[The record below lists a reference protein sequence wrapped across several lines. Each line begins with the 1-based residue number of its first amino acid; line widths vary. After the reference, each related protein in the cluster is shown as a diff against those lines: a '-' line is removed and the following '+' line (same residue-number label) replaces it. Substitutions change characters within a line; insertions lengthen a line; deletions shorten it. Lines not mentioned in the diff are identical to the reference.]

1 MVPFPDGTVFLV
13 LDADVLSKFT
23 ILVGLYGNF
32 MGMYALDMRGRHHI
46 SKDMFDESQLKRGCS
61 YKHRIYVPSG
71 FDRSG
76 DFFMYDFLKK

>member
-1 MVPFPDGTVFLV
+1 
-13 LDADVLSKFT
+13 
-23 ILVGLYGNF
+23 

-61 YKHRIYVPSG
+61 YKHRIYVPSD